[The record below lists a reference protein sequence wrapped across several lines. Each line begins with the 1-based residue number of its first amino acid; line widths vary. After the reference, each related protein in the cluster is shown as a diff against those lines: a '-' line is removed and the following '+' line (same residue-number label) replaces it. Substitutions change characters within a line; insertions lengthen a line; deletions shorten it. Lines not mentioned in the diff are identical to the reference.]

1 MKTKLSIIGGLLV
14 SAVLLYFAFR
24 NIDFGK
30 LSEIYSRVNP
40 LVVIPVFFVV
50 LAEMFFRSLRWK
62 LLLEPAK
69 PVRLWDVFRLEAA
82 GLALSNVLPL
92 RLGEIVRGTFGAG
105 LFGIP
110 VVTVFATILVER
122 ALDTIMLVLLF
133 VLAARFGGITGGFIN
148 YGAYFWVL
156 LGGLLAGLLALVFI
170 DEIMSH
176 RFFSGF
182 FNKFPRVSSGLG
194 HLALGVRAFHS
205 FRTAA
210 LLVVLAAG
218 QWALDALNF
227 YIVARAFGISDVING
242 FKCMVLLFSA
252 AVAASVPGMPGYFGN
267 YEFAIAK
274 VAGAWG
280 VNKEVAF
287 AYASYIHVLGYLI
300 VTVAGMVFVYQ
311 MGQSLGKVW
320 EQFAGKKETG
330 IQN

>member
-1 MKTKLSIIGGLLV
+1 MKTKLSITGGLIV

-30 LSEIYSRVNP
+30 LAEIYSRVSP

-50 LAEMFFRSLRWK
+50 MVEMVFRGLRWK
-62 LLLEPAK
+62 LLLDPAG
-69 PVRLWDVFRLEAA
+69 PVRLWDAFRLEAA

-105 LFGIP
+105 LFSIP

-122 ALDTIMLVLLF
+122 AVDTIVLVILF
-133 VLAARFGGITGGFIN
+133 VLAARLGGITGGFIN
-148 YGAYFWVL
+148 YGGYFWVL
-156 LGGLLAGLLALVFI
+156 LGGLLAGLLVLVFI
-170 DEIMSH
+170 DEIITH

-182 FNKFPRVSSGLG
+182 FNKFPRVTRGLG

-210 LLVVLAAG
+210 ALVALAAG
-218 QWALDALNF
+218 QWLLDALNF
-227 YIVARAFGISDVING
+227 YIIARAFGIGDVVNG
-242 FKCMVLLFSA
+242 FKCVVLLFSA
-252 AVAASVPGMPGYFGN
+252 AIAASIPGMPGYFGN
-267 YEFAIAK
+267 FEFAIAK
-274 VAGAWG
+274 VAGTWG
-280 VNKEVAF
+280 VNREMAF
-287 AYASYIHVLGYLI
+287 AYATCVHVLGYVI

-320 EQFAGKKETG
+320 AQFSGKTELKS
-330 IQN
+330 QD